1 MGLTASSTG
10 KSLLPLRSQKV
21 SNANRVIALAGNPN
35 VGKSTVFNGLTGMKQ
50 HTGNWPGKT
59 VATAVGVCRGRDS
72 DYTLVDLPGT
82 YSLFAHSAEEEVARD
97 FICLESPDAVI
108 VVCDATSLERNLN
121 LVLQILEVSERVILC
136 LNLMDEAK
144 RRHIHISLPTLSRE
158 LGIPVV
164 AISARRK
171 KDLSLLVSRLDCGF
185 EKTPLTPHCIRY
197 PGPIEDAIELL
208 EETLIDSDLRGL
220 PSRWLALRLL
230 DSDEGLKSGLVA
242 RLGQDFFERQELQ
255 EATEQAENILL
266 QAGYTKE
273 NLERALVGAL
283 IEASERIAGRVVT
296 VSSHTYGERERRF
309 DRILTG
315 KRTAYPIMLLFL
327 LLIFFLTV
335 SVSNIPSEWLSRLFD
350 LMEGE
355 FSRLL
360 IFFRAPPWLHDLLTE
375 GVLRTLGWVISVM
388 LPPMAIFFPLFTI
401 LEDAGFLPRIA
412 YNLDRPF
419 CRCHACGKQALT
431 MCMGFG
437 CNAAGVIGC
446 RIIDSKRERLLAIL
460 TNSLV
465 PCNGRFPSLIA
476 ILSMFVIGASG
487 GLLAS
492 LEVALLLTLLILLS
506 IMATFGATRL
516 LSATALRGMPS
527 SFTLELPPFRRPQFS
542 QVIIR
547 SVFDRTLFVLGRAAA
562 VAAPAGLL
570 LWVMANVTVG
580 ELSLLTH
587 GAAFLDPFASL
598 LGMDG
603 MILIAFIL
611 GFPANEIVIPIILM
625 GYLSE
630 GGLTELSGLAQMRE
644 VLIANGW
651 TTVTA
656 VSVLLFFLFHWPCST
671 TLATVKKETGSLR
684 WTLLAA
690 ILPTVIGMLAC
701 MLWTAAVKL
710 FA

>member
-10 KSLLPLRSQKV
+10 KSLLPLRSQKTG
-21 SNANRVIALAGNPN
+21 NANRIVALAGNPN

-59 VATAVGVCRGRDS
+59 VATAVGVCHGRDC

-97 FICLESPDAVI
+97 FLCLESPDAVI

-121 LVLQILEVSERVILC
+121 LVLQIMEISERVILC

-144 RRHIHISLPTLSRE
+144 RKHIHISIPVLSRE

-171 KDLSLLVSRLDCGF
+171 KDLSLLVNRLDMGF
-185 EKTPLTPHCIRY
+185 ERLPLSPHRIRY
-197 PGPIEDAIELL
+197 PEPIEGAIKITERAL
-208 EETLIDSDLRGL
+208 TQNDLRGL

-230 DSDEGLKSGLVA
+230 DADEGLRRGLTE
-242 RLGQDFFERQELQ
+242 RLDDDFFQNQTLK
-255 EATEQAENILL
+255 EATEHAKGLL
-266 QAGYTKE
+266 TQAGFTEDK
-273 NLERALVGAL
+273 LEHALVGSL
-283 IEASERIAGRVVT
+283 IASAEQIAKRAVT
-296 VSSHTYGERERRF
+296 VSAHTYGERERRF

-315 KRTAYPIMLLFL
+315 KRTAYPIMILFL

-335 SVSNIPSEWLSRLFD
+335 SVSNIPSAWLSRMFVL
-350 LMEGE
+350 LEQG
-355 FSRLL
+355 FSKLL
-360 IFFRAPPWLHDLLTE
+360 ISLRAPPWLHDLLTE

-388 LPPMAIFFPLFTI
+388 LPPMAIFFPFFTI

-419 CRCHACGKQALT
+419 CRCRACGKQALT

-446 RIIDSKRERLLAIL
+446 RIIDSKRARLLAIL

-465 PCNGRFPSLIA
+465 PCNGRFPALIA
-476 ILSMFVIGASG
+476 ILSMFVIGTSG
-487 GLLAS
+487 GLISS

-506 IMATFGATRL
+506 ILATFAATRL
-516 LSATALRGMPS
+516 LSATALRGLPS

-542 QVIIR
+542 QVIVR

-562 VAAPAGLL
+562 VAAPAGLI
-570 LWVMANVTVG
+570 LWIMANVTVG
-580 ELSLLTH
+580 ELSLLAH

-603 MILIAFIL
+603 IILIAFIL

-625 GYLSE
+625 GYLST
-630 GGLTELSGLAQMRE
+630 GGLTELSGLSQMRE
-644 VLIANGW
+644 VLVANGW
-651 TTVTA
+651 TAATA

-671 TLATVKKETGSLR
+671 TLATVKKETGSWR

-690 ILPTVIGMLAC
+690 ILPTVIGMLVCA
-701 MLWTAAVKL
+701 LWTAAVRI
-710 FA
+710 FS